1 MNPTSS
7 KVPAQETP
15 GTGMKTPQEIIREH
29 AGEGARLRRDFFD
42 AHAALLD
49 GIAFALASRL
59 AANGKILVCGNG
71 GSAADAQHFAGEL
84 VGRFMLER
92 PALPVI
98 ALTVDSSVLTAVG
111 NDYGYGEVF
120 ARQVEALGRA
130 GDVLLA
136 LSTSGNSP
144 NVLQALAAA
153 RAAGML
159 TVGMTG
165 KGGGKMAPLCDHLVA
180 VPHES
185 TPLVQEI
192 HGTCG
197 HLLCRLAEYYLFEN
211 ASALQSDG
219 PQGA

>member
-1 MNPTSS
+1 
-7 KVPAQETP
+7 
-15 GTGMKTPQEIIREH
+15 MKTPHEIIREH
-29 AGEGARLRRDFFD
+29 AGEGARLRLDFFEIHT
-42 AHAALLD
+42 ASLD
-49 GIAFALASRL
+49 DIAFLLASRL

-71 GSAADAQHFAGEL
+71 GSAADAQHFAGEM

-92 PALPVI
+92 PALPAI

-111 NDYGYGEVF
+111 NDYGYAEVF

-144 NVLQALAAA
+144 NVLRALAAA
-153 RAAGML
+153 REAGMA
-159 TVGMTG
+159 TVGLTG
-165 KGGGKMAPLCDHLVA
+165 RGGGKMAALCDRLLA
-180 VPHES
+180 VPHDL

-192 HGTCG
+192 HGACG
-197 HLLCRLAEYYLFEN
+197 HLLCRLVEYYLFEN
-211 ASALQSDG
+211 ASALHADG